1 MVAKLLNVK
10 LKDGTVIQGQVRSR
24 GVRDL
29 ALLTNEKKEKLN
41 EIPTN
46 QIIKQPANRS
56 IE

>member
-24 GVRDL
+24 AVRDL